1 LHRLERLIQEAVTTV
16 LRALIA
22 ETINVMAVL
31 AGRGDERRLA
41 EFVIVEGR
49 AIERQDLMNA
59 EVEGQYAGTQDK
71 LS

>member
-1 LHRLERLIQEAVTTV
+1 
-16 LRALIA
+16 
-22 ETINVMAVL
+22 MAVL

-41 EFVIVEGR
+41 ELVIVEGR
-49 AIERQDLMNA
+49 AIERQDVMNA